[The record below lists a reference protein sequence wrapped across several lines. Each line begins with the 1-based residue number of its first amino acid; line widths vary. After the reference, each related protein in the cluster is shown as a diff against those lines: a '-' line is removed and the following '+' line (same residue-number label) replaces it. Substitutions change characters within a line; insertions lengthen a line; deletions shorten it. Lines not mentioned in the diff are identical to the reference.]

1 MTNKP
6 SIAAIK
12 AQLANV
18 SAPTDPLLLEYAND
32 ERKGVQQALAQWHRR
47 HQALKTLE
55 LKREEIDRKSVV

>member
-1 MTNKP
+1 MTKKP

-32 ERKGVQQALAQWHRR
+32 ERKGVQQALAQW
-47 HQALKTLE
+47 
-55 LKREEIDRKSVV
+55 